1 MMRKTRGS
9 RVEARDNT
17 PTPCDMHKIP
27 RFALLLVTL
36 LAACKAQDASP
47 AADSVSSSGS
57 AGSLAADLLKDLSTV
72 ETKLVDLAG
81 AIPESKYNWHPDS
94 ARSVRRVLLHVAADN
109 YVMPA
114 MLGYTPDPATGLTS
128 DYNTGA
134 AFEAREIPKDSVIA
148 ELKKSFAFVKQSL
161 QSATPA
167 SMAGPVTM
175 FGQPFTGQSAWILAV
190 THLHEHLGQM
200 IAYART
206 NGVKPPWS

>member
-1 MMRKTRGS
+1 MIQLPHPNLPFLMQKIS
-9 RVEARDNT
+9 R
-17 PTPCDMHKIP
+17 IS
-27 RFALLLVTL
+27 LSLVML

-47 AADSVSSSGS
+47 PPDSSTAA
-57 AGSLAADLLKDLSTV
+57 AGGAGTVAADLLKDLEGV

-81 AIPESKYNWHPDS
+81 AIPENKYNWQPDS

-109 YVMPA
+109 YIMPA
-114 MLGYTPDPATGLTS
+114 MLGFTPDPATGLTA

-134 AFEAREIPKDSVIA
+134 AYEAKNLPKDSVIA

-167 SMAGPVTM
+167 SMSGPVTM
-175 FGQPFTGQSAWILAV
+175 FGQQFTGQSAWILAV

>member
-1 MMRKTRGS
+1 M
-9 RVEARDNT
+9 
-17 PTPCDMHKIP
+17 
-27 RFALLLVTL
+27 L

-47 AADSVSSSGS
+47 PADSSAAAGDG
-57 AGSLAADLLKDLSTV
+57 AGSLAADLLKDLEGV

-81 AIPESKYNWHPDS
+81 AIPENKYNWQPDS

-109 YVMPA
+109 YILPA
-114 MLGYTPDPATGLTS
+114 MLGFAPDPSTGLTS
-128 DYNTGA
+128 DYNTGVA
-134 AFEAREIPKDSVIA
+134 YEGKNLPKDSVVA
-148 ELKKSFAFVKQSL
+148 ELRKSFAFIKQSL
-161 QSATPA
+161 QSATAA
-167 SMAGPVTM
+167 SMAGSVTM

>member
-1 MMRKTRGS
+1 MGVRLHALG
-9 RVEARDNT
+9 AT
-17 PTPCDMHKIP
+17 PTPPLMQKIS
-27 RFALLLVTL
+27 RISLSLVML

-47 AADSVSSSGS
+47 PADSPSVASG
-57 AGSLAADLLKDLSTV
+57 GTGTLAADLLKDIEGL

-81 AIPESKYNWHPDS
+81 VIPENKYNWNPAG
-94 ARSVRRVLLHVAADN
+94 ARTVRRVLLHVAADN

-114 MLGYTPDPATGLTS
+114 MIGYAPDPATGLTS
-128 DYNTGA
+128 DYNTGV
-134 AFEAREIPKDSVIA
+134 AFEGRDIPKDSVIA
-148 ELKKSFAFVKQSL
+148 DLKKSFAFLKQSL

-167 SMAGPVTM
+167 SMTTPVTM
-175 FGQPFTGQSAWILAV
+175 FGQPFTGQSAWILTV

>member
-1 MMRKTRGS
+1 
-9 RVEARDNT
+9 
-17 PTPCDMHKIP
+17 MHKIS
-27 RFALLLVTL
+27 RFSLSLVML

-47 AADSVSSSGS
+47 PADSSVAGGDG
-57 AGSLAADLLKDLSTV
+57 AGSVAADLLKDLEGV

-81 AIPESKYNWHPDS
+81 AIPESKYNWQPDS

-109 YVMPA
+109 YIMPA
-114 MLGYTPDPATGLTS
+114 MLGFAPDPSTGLTS
-128 DYNTGA
+128 DYNTGVA
-134 AFEAREIPKDSVIA
+134 YEGKNLPKDSVVA
-148 ELKKSFAFVKQSL
+148 ELKKSFAFIKQSL

-167 SMAGPVTM
+167 SMAGSVTM